1 MNEKLSFLYGFWS
14 KKEVHKMDVS
24 TRNVKKL
31 FEKQI
36 TELTKRTC
44 NILPKEE
51 LFDLQMSGGW
61 LR

>member
-1 MNEKLSFLYGFWS
+1 M
-14 KKEVHKMDVS
+14 MDVS

-44 NILPKEE
+44 GIIPREE
-51 LFDLQMSGGW
+51 LFDIQMSGSW

>member
-1 MNEKLSFLYGFWS
+1 MN
-14 KKEVHKMDVS
+14 DVS
-24 TRNVKKL
+24 IVKKL

-44 NILPKEE
+44 NVLPKEE

>member
-1 MNEKLSFLYGFWS
+1 MMN
-14 KKEVHKMDVS
+14 VS
-24 TRNVKKL
+24 TWHIKKL

-36 TELTKRTC
+36 TELTKKTS
-44 NILPKEE
+44 NVIPKEE